1 MASCLECSHVKDC
14 LLLLEV
20 DEALGGV
27 SETMEHFQ
35 RLMDLSAS
43 LRSREEVLRV
53 RRQELDRVVF
63 SHFARQRIL
72 EKTG

>member
-1 MASCLECSHVKDC
+1 MSSCDECPYSDDY

-35 RLMDLSAS
+35 RLMDLSAN
-43 LRSREEVLRV
+43 LKRREEVLRV
-53 RRQELDRVVF
+53 KRQELDRVVF